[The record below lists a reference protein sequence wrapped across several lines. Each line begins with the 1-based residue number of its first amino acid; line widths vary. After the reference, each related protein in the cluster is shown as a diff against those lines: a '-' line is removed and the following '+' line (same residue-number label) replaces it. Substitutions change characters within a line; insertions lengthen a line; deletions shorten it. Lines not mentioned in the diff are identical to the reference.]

1 MNAPEP
7 IVTEGIQ
14 TIRVAR
20 IGASPTNPRK
30 HFDQAALDE
39 LAESIR
45 RHGVLQPIL
54 VRPNPDQVRGP
65 REEFEIV
72 SGERRWRAA
81 QAAELREI
89 PALVRELGDAEVLE
103 IQVIENL
110 QRADLHPLEEAEGY
124 EALHQRHGYTV
135 ADIAAKVGKSERYVY
150 ARMKLCALCE
160 KARKAF
166 YAGKLSPTTALL
178 VARIPDAGLQA
189 KATAE
194 ITEARWS
201 ADEGMTARQAS
212 EHIQR
217 NYMLRL
223 ATAPF
228 STTDAELVPEA
239 GPCTSC
245 PKRTGNAGELFDDIK
260 GPDTCTDPTC
270 FERKTIAHK
279 DRLVERAQAKGV
291 KVIDGKDAQK
301 LFEHRHSAPKGY
313 VDLDQQEYRFPG
325 ASKKARAVVGKAE
338 VERVLLVNPHTHEV
352 IEAVPAKAYEA
363 VLVEKGLKTSGMS
376 EDERKERARVTLEKD
391 WRFAL
396 FGQLRAPRPLELED
410 RRMIARA
417 AYGHLGM
424 DLQGRIRDVWSW
436 PKVAGDTSGIDELD
450 AEQLDRLM
458 VDMALVSELQ
468 VWAHVR
474 ATPDRMLALAERL
487 GIDAAAIKRQ
497 VQAEARAKKK
507 PAKKAE
513 TKAKKAETKGRKT
526 ETKNASKPA
535 PKVVGEPARK
545 RKATV
550 KAAPGGTSA
559 ADAWPFPTAPAT
571 KGAQA

>member
-7 IVTEGIQ
+7 IVAEGIQ
-14 TIRVAR
+14 TIRVAH

-54 VRPNPDQVRGP
+54 VRPNPDQLRGP

-124 EALHQRHGYTV
+124 EALHQRHSYTV

-166 YAGKLSPTTALL
+166 YAGKLTPTTALL
-178 VARIPDAGLQA
+178 VARIPDVALQA

-217 NYMLRL
+217 TYMLRL

-239 GPCTSC
+239 GPCTTC

-313 VDLDQQEYRFPG
+313 VDLEQQEYRLPG
-325 ASKKARAVVGKAE
+325 AKKARSVVGKAE

-376 EDERKERARVTLEKD
+376 EDERKEHERVALEKA
-391 WRFAL
+391 WRLAL
-396 FGQLRAPRPLELED
+396 FGQLRAPRSLELED
-410 RRMIARA
+410 RRLIARA
-417 AYGHLGM
+417 VYGHLGM

-468 VWAHVR
+468 VWTHVR
-474 ATPDRMLALAERL
+474 TPPDRMLALAERL
-487 GIDAAAIKRQ
+487 GVDAAAVKRQ

-507 PAKKAE
+507 APKKKAPP
-513 TKAKKAETKGRKT
+513 KKAAKQTRG
-526 ETKNASKPA
+526 ASGKDRATKPA
-535 PKVVGEPARK
+535 VRGTQPAESG
-545 RKATV
+545 TT
-550 KAAPGGTSA
+550 APPTGTTA
-559 ADAWPFPTAPAT
+559 ADAWPFPTKP
-571 KGAQA
+571 